1 MFWFSDK
8 VKEETPDPKTAPWSP
23 TNAFTRLFLDGYELL
38 GFSNADEFQLKILR
52 TLLVIL
58 VVNVTLI
65 LYAWNK
71 HGQRISE
78 RFVKAGKHTP
88 RASFLSEQPVSCCCG
103 NNSDHYLCS

>member
-78 RFVKAGKHTP
+78 RFVKAASNKSLEEFKKEATLLRLPQEHSP
-88 RASFLSEQPVSCCCG
+88 RI
-103 NNSDHYLCS
+103 